1 MAVIKIVGF
10 SQIEICFH
18 NQLVVATGTDPFK
31 TLKSGQF
38 VFIEI

>member
-1 MAVIKIVGF
+1 MVLLKIVGC
-10 SQIEICFH
+10 SQIEICYH
-18 NQLVVATGTDPFK
+18 NQLVVATGMDPFK